1 MTIMTMEMVKKE
13 MVETK
18 KERNKRRTGTKK
30 GDKIDKTRV

>member
-1 MTIMTMEMVKKE
+1 MTMEMAKKE

-30 GDKIDKTRV
+30 GDKTDKTRV